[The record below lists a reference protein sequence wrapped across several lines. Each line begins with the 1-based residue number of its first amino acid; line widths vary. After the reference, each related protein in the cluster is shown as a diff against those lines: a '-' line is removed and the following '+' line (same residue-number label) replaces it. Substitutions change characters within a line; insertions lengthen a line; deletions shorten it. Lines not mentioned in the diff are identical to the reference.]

1 MTEPVVI
8 RCAACGVVLEAQPG
22 RYEAEQ
28 AFLVH
33 QSSNGHRKEVEKLWL
48 VGR

>member
-1 MTEPVVI
+1 MEPIVI
-8 RCAACGVVLEAQPG
+8 RCAACGVALAPQSD

-33 QSSNGHRKEVEKLWL
+33 QSSNEHRKEVEKLWL